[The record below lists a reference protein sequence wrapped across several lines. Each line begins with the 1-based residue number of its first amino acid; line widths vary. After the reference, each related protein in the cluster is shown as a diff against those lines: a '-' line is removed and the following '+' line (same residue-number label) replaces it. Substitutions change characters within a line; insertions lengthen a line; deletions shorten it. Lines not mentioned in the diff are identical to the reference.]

1 MIIES
6 VDNKKIKELRKLKE
20 KKYRDSEKLFLV
32 EGEHL
37 VLEAYK
43 SNSLKEIIL
52 CEREIDLE
60 VEKVY
65 VTEKVMS
72 TISEMPSKVDIIGVC
87 EIKKSELDLDSPVL
101 ILDGVQDPGN
111 LGAILR
117 SAVAFNIKNIVLSK
131 SSVDLYNNKVLR
143 SAQGM
148 NFHLNIVREDIPSI
162 INRLKENNYTVYGT
176 DVVNGLDIKNVQKA
190 GKYAIIMG
198 NEGNGISE
206 EVKKLVDKNIYIEM
220 NSNCESLNVAVSA
233 SIIMYELNK

>member
-6 VDNKKIKELRKLKE
+6 VDNKKIKEYRKLKE

-43 SNSLKEIIL
+43 SDSLKEVIL

-111 LGAILR
+111 LGAIIR

-131 SSVDLYNNKVLR
+131 NTVDLYNTKVLR

-148 NFHLNIVREDIPSI
+148 NFHLNIIRESIPSV
-162 INRLKENNYTVYGT
+162 INKLKENNYTVYGT

-190 GKYAIIMG
+190 GNYAIIMG

>member
-43 SNSLKEIIL
+43 ADCLKEIIL

-60 VEKVY
+60 LEKVY
-65 VTEKVMS
+65 VTEKVMN
-72 TISEMPSKVDIIGVC
+72 TISELPSKVDIIGVC
-87 EIKKSELDLDSPVL
+87 EIKSNSLDLDKGVM

-111 LGAILR
+111 LGAIIR

-131 SSVDLYNNKVLR
+131 NTVDLYNTKALR

-148 NFHLNIVREDIPSI
+148 NFHLNIVREDIPRVI
-162 INRLKENNYTVYGT
+162 EKLKDNNFTIYGT
-176 DVVNGLDIKNVQKA
+176 DVVNGIDIKDVQKTE
-190 GKYAIIMG
+190 KYAIIMG

-206 EVKKLVDKNIYIEM
+206 EVKKLVDKNIYIKM
-220 NSNCESLNVAVSA
+220 NENCESLNVSVSA

>member
-6 VDNKKIKELRKLKE
+6 IDNKKIKELRKLKE

-43 SNSLKEIIL
+43 SGFLKEIIL

-60 VEKVY
+60 IEKVY
-65 VTEKVMS
+65 VTEKVMN

-87 EIKKSELDLDSPVL
+87 EIKNSEIDYSNPVL

-117 SAVAFNIKNIVLSK
+117 SSVAFNIKNIVLSK

-148 NFHLNIVREDIPSI
+148 NFHLNIVREDIPNVI
-162 INRLKENNYTVYGT
+162 EKLKENNFTIYGT
-176 DVVNGLDIKNVQKA
+176 DVVNGIDIKDVQKTL
-190 GKYAIIMG
+190 KYAIIMG

-233 SIIMYELNK
+233 SIILYELNK

>member
-6 VDNKKIKELRKLKE
+6 VDNKKIKEYRKLKE

-43 SNSLKEIIL
+43 SGFLKEIIL
-52 CEREIDLE
+52 CERDIDLE

-65 VTEKVMS
+65 VTEKVMN
-72 TISEMPSKVDIIGVC
+72 TISELPSKVDIIGVC
-87 EIKKSELDLDSPVL
+87 EIKSNELDLESSIM

-111 LGAILR
+111 LGAIIR

-131 SSVDLYNNKVLR
+131 NTVDLYNTKVLR

-148 NFHLNIVREDIPSI
+148 NFHLNIVRDDLVKV
-162 INRLKENNYTVYGT
+162 INLLKENNYTVYGT
-176 DVVNGLDIKNVQKA
+176 DVVDGIDVKNVENDR
-190 GKYAIIMG
+190 KYAIIMG

-206 EVKKLVDKNIYIEM
+206 EVKKLVDKNIYIKM
-220 NSNCESLNVAVSA
+220 NGNCESLNVSVSA

>member
-6 VDNKKIKELRKLKE
+6 VDNKKIKEYRKLKE

-43 SNSLKEIIL
+43 ADCLKEIIL

-60 VEKVY
+60 LEKVY
-65 VTEKVMS
+65 VTEKVMN
-72 TISEMPSKVDIIGVC
+72 TISELPSKVDIIGVC
-87 EIKKSELDLDSPVL
+87 EIKSNSLDLDKDVM
-101 ILDGVQDPGN
+101 ILDGIQDPGN
-111 LGAILR
+111 LGAIIR

-131 SSVDLYNNKVLR
+131 NTVDLYNTKALR

-148 NFHLNIVREDIPSI
+148 NFHLNIVREDIPRVI
-162 INRLKENNYTVYGT
+162 EELKDNNFTIYGT
-176 DVVNGLDIKNVQKA
+176 DVVNGIDIKDVQKTE
-190 GKYAIIMG
+190 KYAIIMG

-206 EVKKLVDKNIYIEM
+206 EVKKLVDKNIYIKM
-220 NSNCESLNVAVSA
+220 NENCESLNVSVSA

>member
-6 VDNKKIKELRKLKE
+6 VDNKKIKEYRKLKE

-43 SNSLKEIIL
+43 SDLLKEIIL
-52 CEREIDLE
+52 CERDIDLE
-60 VEKVY
+60 IEKVY
-65 VTEKVMS
+65 VTEKVMN
-72 TISEMPSKVDIIGVC
+72 TISELPSKVDIIGVC
-87 EIKKSELDLDSPVL
+87 EIKSNELDLESSIM

-111 LGAILR
+111 LGAVIR

-131 SSVDLYNNKVLR
+131 DTVDLYNTKVLR

-148 NFHLNIVREDIPSI
+148 NFHLNIVRDDLVKV
-162 INRLKENNYTVYGT
+162 INLLKENNYTVYGT
-176 DVVNGLDIKNVQKA
+176 DVVDGIDVKNVENDR
-190 GKYAIIMG
+190 KYAIIMG

-206 EVKKLVDKNIYIEM
+206 EVKKLVDKNIYIKM
-220 NSNCESLNVAVSA
+220 NENCESLNVSVSA